1 MQQETNDY
9 DFKSKNILRSNL
21 KSNGMI
27 KYHNRSI
34 INNTELGS

>member
-27 KYHNRSI
+27 KYQNRSI